1 MFQMENAGL
10 SLEKRRTKSK
20 HQVLNEEKLEEIGAG
35 LEFW

>member
-1 MFQMENAGL
+1 LTNAGL

-20 HQVLNEEKLEEIGAG
+20 HQVLKEEKLEEISAG